1 MQSGI
6 CTLLELGY
14 DIFLSE
20 MVGKC
25 IDVFQDPQLKNVTS
39 NDYGIMLTAEDEVY
53 NNPLAQRYLIILG
66 THQC

>member
-6 CTLLELGY
+6 CTLLELGF
-14 DIFLSE
+14 DIFLSD

-25 IDVFQDPQLKNVTS
+25 IDEFRDPQLKNVTH

-53 NNPLAQRYLIILG
+53 NNPLAQRYFNF
-66 THQC
+66 